1 MNILRVSDITWF
13 IIDVANIKLQK
24 EKLIHKFILNCT
36 VRLVY
41 KKKKKA
47 LFYWITL
54 NSPMRQSDL
63 KEEEL

>member
-41 KKKKKA
+41 IKKKKH
-47 LFYWITL
+47 FFT
-54 NSPMRQSDL
+54 
-63 KEEEL
+63 ELP